1 MIGLGT
7 NMNSGFFLS
16 RQYEHVFINTTHWL
30 ELKRIC
36 FCKNIECY
44 YSKAFFFFFQKLLL
58 LDYRFTLYYTLVYPY
73 RSVNF
78 SSDEIKQKSTTVFK
92 ID

>member
-44 YSKAFFFFFQKLLL
+44 YSKAFFFFFKNYSFWITDSL
-58 LDYRFTLYYTLVYPY
+58 YIIPWFTH
-73 RSVNF
+73 
-78 SSDEIKQKSTTVFK
+78 
-92 ID
+92 IDQ